1 MGFMIAEWRFKR
13 AIYRGKLTAH
23 PEVEHEIREEASQHR
38 AGGRGWYVEGL
49 DGVGDDEILKH
60 LQDVGVT
67 TSKEE
72 FQEMAPDMPGP
83 TEVAMGWLS
92 SVQGSEGYTP
102 VLLELAARALWK
114 RWMTDVPSIEDAG
127 DLMEDLMLKAR
138 HSETGPEDALFA
150 MEKFI
155 ELSEGDSMVADAI
168 SEELPI
174 RIWPWILDQYRAE
187 TLGERSIE
195 DWMKA
200 GEEILPL
207 FPSSAILLAT
217 MGRMGASCG
226 AEDVARKHLEDSLES
241 GGAHASFVLT
251 EVALGYASLG
261 EDGLAFAM
269 GEKALVCAE
278 DTQDE
283 KDAAATIEQV
293 CERLGCPERAESH
306 IHQAKKNRMEQT
318 MAKRRDR
325 RRKDKKGKGR
335 RR

>member
-1 MGFMIAEWRFKR
+1 MHVAGQDLIYSASDLSDFLACRHLTTQEVARARGGPRPPKFDDPGAEVIRR
-13 AIYRGKLTAH
+13 RGH
-23 PEVEHEIREEASQHR
+23 EHEA
-38 AGGRGWYVEGL
+38 
-49 DGVGDDEILKH
+49 K
-60 LQDVGVT
+60 
-67 TSKEE
+67 
-72 FQEMAPDMPGP
+72 
-83 TEVAMGWLS
+83 
-92 SVQGSEGYTP
+92 
-102 VLLELAARALWK
+102 
-114 RWMTDVPSIEDAG
+114 
-127 DLMEDLMLKAR
+127 
-138 HSETGPEDALFA
+138 
-150 MEKFI
+150 
-155 ELSEGDSMVADAI
+155 
-168 SEELPI
+168 
-174 RIWPWILDQYRAE
+174 ILDQYRAE

-278 DTQDE
+278 DAQDE